1 MIIVHHNK
9 DLDGFSSG
17 AICKLK
23 YPDAKLIGW
32 DYSEP
37 IPDLLQFQSE
47 DLIMID
53 ISFNMDVMNHLG
65 LITKSFVWIDHHVS
79 AYDSFMS
86 EKDAPGL
93 QRIEYIYELG
103 VAACEIGWKHLF
115 PEFPTPPTISLLG
128 RYDTWRQQ
136 EGDWEGETLPFQ
148 YGMRT
153 ICTSAETFPLDS
165 LRGLSAWAFTGNTV
179 SSGKAILKYQEQQD
193 MLACQRSAFEAVV
206 GGKSAICLNTRAF
219 SSNTM
224 KSVYDPSKHDIMVGF
239 EYTGSKWSVS
249 LRSAKQDVDVSVIAK
264 SRGGG
269 GHKAAAGFECDSFE
283 DIFK

>member
-79 AYDSFMS
+79 AYDSFM
-86 EKDAPGL
+86 L
-93 QRIEYIYELG
+93 
-103 VAACEIGWKHLF
+103 
-115 PEFPTPPTISLLG
+115 SL
-128 RYDTWRQQ
+128 
-136 EGDWEGETLPFQ
+136 
-148 YGMRT
+148 
-153 ICTSAETFPLDS
+153 IH
-165 LRGLSAWAFTGNTV
+165 
-179 SSGKAILKYQEQQD
+179 I
-193 MLACQRSAFEAVV
+193 
-206 GGKSAICLNTRAF
+206 
-219 SSNTM
+219 
-224 KSVYDPSKHDIMVGF
+224 
-239 EYTGSKWSVS
+239 
-249 LRSAKQDVDVSVIAK
+249 
-264 SRGGG
+264 
-269 GHKAAAGFECDSFE
+269 
-283 DIFK
+283 